1 MDGMCVRTDIG
12 QRRAIV
18 CIQRHG
24 VLRVIDRHIER
35 IAAQQTFS
43 DARVSGRQQHNV
55 CQRRPATL
63 PAERA
68 CTPLERGRFDR

>member
-1 MDGMCVRTDIG
+1 MGAGTDIA

-18 CIQRHG
+18 CIQRHSI
-24 VLRVIDRHIER
+24 LRVIDRQIER
-35 IAAQQTFS
+35 IAAHQTFG
-43 DARVSGRQQHNV
+43 DARVRGRQQHHM

-63 PAERA
+63 PTERA